1 MTTPVRL
8 QLSRKKGFS
17 LQALS
22 LATNGLPAV
31 VVTRGSK
38 RWGNPFKIVRCG
50 ASLWAVERR
59 GERFMTA
66 NTRWAATSAAVAL
79 FRAYADDIDVTDLR
93 GKNLA
98 CWCTI
103 LDQHGHITPCHA
115 DVLLSLAN
123 QMTCEEVRDENLRR
137 AKGEEVR

>member
-1 MTTPVRL
+1 MTAPVRL
-8 QLSRKKGFS
+8 RLLRRGGFN

-50 ASLWAVERR
+50 ASLWAVDRH

-66 NTRWAATSAAVAL
+66 NTRRAAASAAVAL

-98 CWCTI
+98 CVCAA
-103 LDQHGHITPCHA
+103 DEPCHA
-115 DVLLSLAN
+115 DVLLQMAN
-123 QMTCEEVRDENLRR
+123 HRPADADDWTAAEAPV
-137 AKGEEVR
+137 A